1 MESPVKSPR
10 TTRRKFLIGGAA
22 ATGLLIGYAVWP
34 RNRPLN
40 LVAREGEQ
48 IINGWLKLGIDGQI
62 TVMVPQAEMG
72 QGVYTS
78 LPQILADE
86 LGADW
91 RTVGVEPA
99 PLHPIYAN
107 TAMAMAASKAAPDML
122 RDVVRWAAVEVTR
135 RLDLQLTGGSTSIAG
150 FYDTMRLAG
159 ASARE
164 LLCKAAAREWG
175 VDWEQCDT
183 VDGFVVY
190 QANRVRF
197 AEIAVKAADED
208 ASDKPKLR
216 DRPRLIGTSVTR
228 LDIPSKTNGSARFG
242 ADVRIPGMAYAAI
255 KGGPVHGGALKT
267 AKAPPGTK
275 IVRGPTWVAA
285 VADTW
290 WGAKTA
296 LDGVTATWDAAPRPA
311 GPWMDKALTDA
322 LTGDGVKAFRED
334 GDVDAALTGNVVQAD
349 YGVPFLAH
357 ACMEPMNATARILDG
372 RAEVWAPT
380 QSTTLVNWAV
390 AKALD
395 INEQDVTVFPTL
407 LGGGFGRKAE
417 VDVCVQAA
425 LIARDAGRPV
435 QLIWSREEDMAHDM
449 YRPPAKARM
458 RAKLS
463 PDKRIAALDCTI
475 AVPAAGASFFG
486 RNMPSMAPSPG
497 KPDSQSL
504 GGAKDAPYA
513 IPNLRVSHA
522 PVELPVPIGFWR
534 SVEHSYTG
542 FFIESFID
550 ELAIAANVDPLT
562 FRLRMLEEKPRHA
575 EVLKVAA
582 SRGGYMGSGDGI
594 SRGIALHESF
604 GTIVAQVAEVEVK
617 RGVITVKRV
626 TCAVDCGVVVNPDIV
641 RQQMEGG
648 IIFGLTAA
656 LKGEITF
663 ADGEAEQR
671 NFDGYPLLTMAETPE
686 IEVIIIAS
694 PEPPTGCGEPGTPP
708 IAPAVANAIFAAT
721 GKRLRSLPFKL

>member
-1 MESPVKSPR
+1 MPASVKTPR

-22 ATGLLIGYAVWP
+22 ATGLLIGYTVWP

-40 LVAREGEQ
+40 LVARDGEQ
-48 IINGWLKLGIDGQI
+48 IINGWLKIGTDGRV

-72 QGVYTS
+72 QGVFTS

-99 PLHPIYAN
+99 PLHPVYAN
-107 TAMAMAASKAAPDML
+107 TAMAMAASKAAPAML
-122 RDVVRWAAVEVTR
+122 RGVVRWAAVEVTR
-135 RLDLQLTGGSTSIAG
+135 RLDLQLTGGSTSIPA
-150 FYDTMRLAG
+150 FYDILRLAG

-175 VDWEQCDT
+175 VDWAECDT

-197 AEIAVKAADED
+197 ADIAVKAADET
-208 ASDKPKLR
+208 ASDEPKLR
-216 DRPRLIGTSVTR
+216 TRPRLIGTSAPR

-242 ADVRIPGMAYAAI
+242 ADVRIPGMVYAAI
-255 KGGPVHGGALKT
+255 KGGPVHGGALKS
-267 AKAPPGTK
+267 AKAPAGTK
-275 IVRGPTWVAA
+275 LVRGPTWVAA

-296 LDGVTATWDAAPRPA
+296 VDAVEATWEAAPKPA
-311 GPWMDKALTDA
+311 GPWMDKALVDA
-322 LTGDGVKAFRED
+322 LTGEDVKAFRDD
-334 GDVDAALTGNVVQAD
+334 GDVTTTMVGKTVQAD

-357 ACMEPMNATARILDG
+357 ACMEPMNATARIVDG
-372 RAEVWAPT
+372 RAEIWTPT

-390 AKALD
+390 AAALD
-395 INEQDVTVFPTL
+395 IDEQDVTVYPTL
-407 LGGGFGRKAE
+407 VGGGFGRKAE
-417 VDVCVQAA
+417 VDACVQAA
-425 LIARDAGRPV
+425 LIAKQVGRPV

-458 RAKLS
+458 RAALS
-463 PDKRIAALDCTI
+463 SDKRIAALDCTI

-486 RNMPSMAPSPG
+486 RNMPSMAPSEG
-497 KPDSQSL
+497 KPDSQSV
-504 GGAKDAPYA
+504 GGVKDTPYA
-513 IPNLRVSHA
+513 IPNLRISHA
-522 PVELPVPIGFWR
+522 PVKLPVPIGFWR

-542 FFIESFID
+542 FFMESFID
-550 ELAIAANVDPLT
+550 ELAVAAGVDPLT
-562 FRLRMLEEKPRHA
+562 FRLRMLEDKPRHA

-582 SRGGYMGSGDGI
+582 SRGGFMGSGDGI
-594 SRGIALHESF
+594 SRGIALHQSF

-617 RGVITVKRV
+617 RGAINVKRV

-656 LKGEITF
+656 LKGEISF
-663 ADGEAEQR
+663 AGGEAEQR

-694 PEPPTGCGEPGTPP
+694 TEPPTGCGEPGTPP

-721 GKRLRSLPFKL
+721 GKRLRTLPFKL

>member
-1 MESPVKSPR
+1 MPAQVKSPR

-40 LVAREGEQ
+40 LVARDGEQ
-48 IINGWLKLGIDGQI
+48 IINGWLKIGIDGQV

-78 LPQILADE
+78 LPQIVADE

-99 PLHPIYAN
+99 PLHPVYAN
-107 TAMAMAASKAAPDML
+107 TAMAVAASKAAPGL
-122 RDVVRWAAVEVTR
+122 LQGVVRWAAVEVTR
-135 RLDLQLTGGSTSIAG
+135 RLDLQLTASSNSIAG
-150 FYDTMRLAG
+150 FYDTLRLAG

-190 QANRVRF
+190 QANRIRF
-197 AEIAVKAADED
+197 AEIAVKAAAED
-208 ASDKPKLR
+208 PSEEPVLR
-216 DRPRLIGTSVTR
+216 ARPRLIGTSVPR
-228 LDIPSKTNGSARFG
+228 LDIPAKTNGSARFG
-242 ADVRIPGMAYAAI
+242 ADVRVPGMVYAAI

-267 AKAPPGTK
+267 AKAPAGTT

-285 VADTW
+285 VAGTW

-296 LDGVTATWDAAPRPA
+296 LDGVEASWEAASRPA
-311 GPWMDKALTDA
+311 GPWMDKALSDA
-322 LTGDGVKAFRED
+322 LTGEDIKAFRDD
-334 GDVDAALTGNVVQAD
+334 GDVDGALTGKIVQAD

-357 ACMEPMNATARILDG
+357 ACMEPMNATARILNG
-372 RAEVWAPT
+372 RAEIWAPT
-380 QSTTLVNWAV
+380 QSTTLVSWAV

-395 INEQDVTVFPTL
+395 IDEQQVTVFPTL
-407 LGGGFGRKAE
+407 VGGGFGRKAE
-417 VDVCVQAA
+417 VDVAVQAA

-435 QLIWSREEDMAHDM
+435 QLIWSREEDMTHDM

-475 AVPAAGASFFG
+475 AVPAVSPSFAS
-486 RNMPSMAPSPG
+486 RNMPSMAPKAG
-497 KPDSQSL
+497 KPDSQSM
-504 GGAKDAPYA
+504 GGASDLPYS

-522 PVELPVPIGFWR
+522 PIELPVPIGYWR
-534 SVEHSYTG
+534 SVEHSYTA
-542 FFIESFID
+542 FFVESFID
-550 ELAIAANVDPLT
+550 EMAVAAGVDPLT
-562 FRLRMLEEKPRHA
+562 FRLRMLEDKPRHA

-582 SRGGYMGSGDGI
+582 SRGQYMGSGDDI

-617 RGVITVKRV
+617 RGVVTVKRV
-626 TCAVDCGVVVNPDIV
+626 TCAVDCGLVVNPDIV
-641 RQQMEGG
+641 RQQMEGA

-656 LKGEITF
+656 LKGEISF
-663 ADGEAEQR
+663 AGGEAEQS
-671 NFDGYPLLTMAETPE
+671 NFDGYPLLTMSETPE